1 MAKIVKP
8 MPGGN
13 APPGLVAGDL
23 VDTAGGVYQVTEPGA
38 AGAKFNPSSGYW
50 SRLYNYDTPSDSER
64 FDATAK
70 SLASL
75 ADKNTLYS
83 QAMAQSQMDFQTKAN
98 AKAMD
103 FSSAEAAK
111 NRAWQERMSNTAH
124 QREVADLVAAGLN
137 PILSTQH
144 QGATTPSGAS
154 ASGVTSSGAMGSV
167 DTSNVSAA
175 ASAYN
180 ALTQKQASEIVAS
193 INAETQLLANKLT
206 NETNL
211 NIAQKQILAQQIIAN
226 LNAAVALKTSSLS
239 AGATI
244 QASHNSALASQYASD
259 TQKYLAAN
267 YPSSLYGLVSKG
279 INDVF
284 GETSASG
291 KGVMSALESVWSLI
305 KNDAAI
311 NAFIKDM
318 KNSFSWLKSK

>member
-38 AGAKFNPSSGYW
+38 AGAKYNPSSGYW
-50 SRLYNYDTPSDSER
+50 SRLYNYSAASDSDV

-70 SLASL
+70 SLQAA

-83 QAMAQSQMDFQTKAN
+83 SAMAQAQMDYQTKAN
-98 AKAMD
+98 AKAME
-103 FSSAEAAK
+103 FSAAEAEK

-124 QREVADLVAAGLN
+124 QREVADLIAAGLN
-137 PILSTQH
+137 PILSAQH

-167 DTSNVSAA
+167 DTSAVSATA
-175 ASAYN
+175 AVYN
-180 ALTQKQASEIVAS
+180 GLISKQTSEIVAS

-211 NIAQKQILAQQIIAN
+211 SIAQKQILAQQMIAN
-226 LNAAVALKTSSLS
+226 LNAVTALKTSSLS

-244 QASHNSALASQYASD
+244 EASQNSAYASQYASD
-259 TQKYLAAN
+259 TQKYLASN
-267 YPSSLYGLVSKG
+267 YPNSFYGWVSKAV
-279 INDVF
+279 NDSF
-284 GETSASG
+284 GETSTSG
-291 KGVMSALESVWSLI
+291 KGIANSLSKVWNLI
-305 KNDAAI
+305 KNDKTVQL
-311 NAFIKDM
+311 FIKDM
-318 KNSFSWLKSK
+318 KGAAGLNK